1 MESALVRGRSATNLP
16 SLGRLEVAGGA
27 IHALAWPQLAAQLQ
41 SCASLHSLR
50 LCNCPGLTDTLL
62 ASVLLPSCPRLR
74 SLTLTRLRLRAPSIE
89 SPTLCALT
97 LSECEELTSPRVAC
111 DRLHTLCF
119 SGSDR
124 LVDPH
129 VASADLEAL
138 DLSGCPQLA
147 APRLECL
154 SLRVLDLSACT
165 ALRAESVQAQV
176 DASPKLRT
184 LRLSGCRGLRELS
197 LASPSI
203 VTLHAC
209 WCTHLRTVTLQCPAL
224 QSLHTYGCG
233 KLAQAD
239 VRAGSPTRFE
249 LQKCGAVDDA
259 LLAALTAAPRAARLE
274 LLNLTDCKALRA
286 PRLVCARLRT
296 LHLYNCLSL
305 SALTL
310 YCPALEL
317 LNLTHCAELAA
328 IDLSCPKLATLLC
341 AGCKRLPDA
350 AMVHAI
356 RTCGALRTVDT
367 KACPLLSDATRA
379 VVEELLQKPA
389 ADVMRRGPM
398 RRVRGRRHLAK
409 GASSTRTVRGPRRL
423 RNEWHG
429 YSAS

>member
-27 IHALAWPQLAAQLQ
+27 IHAFAWPQLAAQLQ

-147 APRLECL
+147 APRLECP

-176 DASPKLRT
+176 DTSPKLRT

-296 LHLYNCLSL
+296 LHPTTASQR
-305 SALTL
+305 
-310 YCPALEL
+310 
-317 LNLTHCAELAA
+317 THA
-328 IDLSCPKLATLLC
+328 
-341 AGCKRLPDA
+341 
-350 AMVHAI
+350 
-356 RTCGALRTVDT
+356 
-367 KACPLLSDATRA
+367 LLSRARAPQPDTLRRARGDRPLVSKARDAPLRG
-379 VVEELLQKPA
+379 LQAPA
-389 ADVMRRGPM
+389 RRGD
-398 RRVRGRRHLAK
+398 
-409 GASSTRTVRGPRRL
+409 GPRDPHVR
-423 RNEWHG
+423 R
-429 YSAS
+429 ASDSRHEGMPLTERRDACGGGGAPPEASGGL